1 MSDNSRGLIRSMAIM
16 GSSQTA
22 NIVISIIR
30 LKALALMLGPS
41 GVGLLGIFTNLL
53 DMVKTAAGL
62 GIGKSGVRQIASAKR
77 DEIVLSRVRRV
88 LLIAHLVQGAVAM
101 VVVWLLRAEI
111 SEWLLGNSLYKNE
124 VGLIGVAIL
133 LTLLGT
139 AHTALLQGMRR
150 IDDLGRVTVY
160 SALIGTIAG
169 LVAIWFFGQAGVV
182 WFIVIQPLAT
192 IIIASKYTKHLPIS
206 KKNIL
211 GAEEV
216 WDIWKPMAKLG
227 AAFMLGGLATS
238 VTMIIVRQ
246 RIIQELGLD
255 AAGLFAAAWGISM
268 IYIGLMLS
276 AVSADYYPRLTE
288 IITDRSAATELMNDQ
303 LQILLSIGG
312 PVLLLLI
319 GLAPWIVTLLYS
331 VEFESAAELL
341 QWMTA
346 GNVFK
351 LASWPLAFS
360 IVAASRS
367 KTFFFMEIS
376 FNIVFLA
383 IVWLMLPSLG
393 LEVTA
398 IAIFI
403 GYFIY
408 FAITNILACAL
419 QGFRWEVLSIGLF
432 GMHITLAIILLALAL
447 VSPLYGAIASLLVT
461 LATGLFGIRVVLK
474 KIGPKGSVAIRL
486 IKIYSIIR
494 WPI

>member
-16 GSSQTA
+16 GSTQTA
-22 NIVISIIR
+22 SIVISIIR

-88 LLIAHLVQGAVAM
+88 LLIAHLVQGAAAM
-101 VVVWLLRAEI
+101 VAVWVLRAEI
-111 SEWLLGNSLYKNE
+111 SEWLFGNSLYKNE
-124 VGLIGVAIL
+124 IGIIGTAIL

-150 IDDLGRVTVY
+150 INDLGRVTVY
-160 SALIGTIAG
+160 SAFIGTIAG
-169 LVAIWFFGQAGVV
+169 LVAIWFFGEAGVV
-182 WFIVIQPLAT
+182 WFVVFQPLAT
-192 IIIASKYTKHLPIS
+192 IIIASKYTKRLPIS

-211 GAEEV
+211 DAEEV
-216 WDIWKPMAKLG
+216 WDIWKPMVKLG

-276 AVSADYYPRLTE
+276 AVSADYYPRLSE

-367 KTFFFMEIS
+367 KTFFLMEIS

>member
-1 MSDNSRGLIRSMAIM
+1 MSDNSRGLIRSMAVM
-16 GSSQTA
+16 GSSQTV
-22 NIVISIIR
+22 NIVISILR
-30 LKALALMLGPS
+30 VKALAVMLGPS

-62 GIGKSGVRQIASAKR
+62 GIGKSGVRQIAIAKR
-77 DEIVLSRVRRV
+77 DEMVLSRVRRV
-88 LLIAHLVQGAVAM
+88 LLSAHLLQGAVAM
-101 VVVWLLRAEI
+101 VVVWVLRAQISVWLFGDIVYATEI
-111 SEWLLGNSLYKNE
+111 
-124 VGLIGVAIL
+124 GLIGIAIL

-160 SALIGTIAG
+160 SALIGTFAG
-169 LVAIWFFGQAGVV
+169 LVAIWFFGEAGVV
-182 WFIVIQPLAT
+182 WFVVVQPLAT
-192 IIIASKYTKHLPIS
+192 IIIALNYTKHLPIS
-206 KKNIL
+206 KTNIL
-211 GAEEV
+211 SAAEI

-227 AAFMLGGLATS
+227 AAFMFGGLATT
-238 VTMIIVRQ
+238 VTMLLVRQ
-246 RIIQELGLD
+246 RITHELGLE

-268 IYIGLMLS
+268 IYVGLMLS

-288 IITDRSAATELMNDQ
+288 VITDRVAANELMNDQ

-319 GLAPWIVTLLYS
+319 GLAPWMVTLLYS
-331 VEFESAAELL
+331 AEFESAAELL

-367 KTFFFMEIS
+367 KTFLLMEVS

-383 IVWLMLPSLG
+383 IIWLMLPGLG
-393 LEVTA
+393 LQITA
-398 IAIFI
+398 IALLV

-408 FAITNILACAL
+408 FVITNILAYTL
-419 QGFRWEVLSIGLF
+419 QGFRWEALSIGLV
-432 GMHITLAIILLALAL
+432 GMHITLALILLGLAL
-447 VSPLYGAIASLLVT
+447 TSPLSGAIVSLIMT
-461 LATGLFGIRVVLK
+461 AATGLFGIRVVLK
-474 KIGPKGSVAIRL
+474 KIGPKGAVAISL
-486 IKIYSIIR
+486 LKLYAFIR